1 LQGFYKLRAAYKT
14 LLILSAAEKKYL
26 DEHFPNRVKHPKGST
41 AASSIRSGNTGRTR
55 TSTRNVAKSTHSAS
69 RQDDD
74 DDDDNFEDA
83 QDTLADAD
91 TLPQDLSNLKLN
103 GQNADGDFDFRQ
115 AATDPIDIFTH
126 SGIAMCFGIFQ
137 LVLAL
142 LPPPIAKFL
151 SFLSFN
157 GDKPT
162 GLNLLWEATLYK
174 ENINGAIAAFVV
186 AVYHDAMVA
195 PSDILRASD
204 LPLPRIRKLL
214 VDMEPYCEGSGLY
227 TLEFSRLLSIEK
239 DLPGALKFMKAG
251 PTSPLKQV
259 EAFKTFETCFFH
271 LYQHQYQE
279 CADSFLKTV
288 EMNTWAHGM
297 YYYIAGCC
305 YVELYRGCE
314 KGSDAAKAYEV
325 EAERIFSLAQTNL
338 GTKKILGRKL
348 PIDIYMERKMTKWRQ
363 RSKNKNCSLLDAVGV
378 SPVEETIYLWGGYKK
393 MRSEDLQTSLERLLW
408 SEDHK
413 KNPHAGYEPVD
424 ERALLGFLKATVI
437 RTQGKTL
444 EAREILEKDVMRY
457 KQSELK
463 ACDNSDDWV
472 GPTAYY
478 ERAVSYWEEAGGQ
491 DGPREKLLAADE
503 DLRKVEKSGDQDMDV
518 MLGLRLGMARE
529 SIDSALKGR

>member
-1 LQGFYKLRAAYKT
+1 

-26 DEHFPNRVKHPKGST
+26 DEHFPDRVKQTQRST

-55 TSTRNVAKSTHSAS
+55 TSAKNVAKSTHSAS
-69 RQDDD
+69 KQNEDEDDD
-74 DDDDNFEDA
+74 DTFEDA
-83 QDTLADAD
+83 QDTIAESN
-91 TLPQDLSNLKLN
+91 TLPQDLANLKLN
-103 GQNADGDFDFRQ
+103 GGNTDGDFDFRR
-115 AATDPIDIFTH
+115 AASDPIDIFTH

-137 LVLAL
+137 LVLGL

-157 GDKPT
+157 GDKPA
-162 GLNLLWEATLYK
+162 GLNNLWEATLYK

-186 AVYHDAMVA
+186 AVYHDALVA
-195 PSDILRASD
+195 PSDILLADD
-204 LPLPRIRKLL
+204 LPLLRIRKLL

-227 TLEFSRLLSIEK
+227 TLEYSRLLSIEK
-239 DLPGALKFMKAG
+239 DLPGALQFMKAG

-259 EAFKTFETCFFH
+259 EAFKVFETCFFH

-279 CADSFLKTV
+279 CADSFIRTV

-305 YVELYRGCE
+305 YVELYRGVE
-314 KGSDAAKAYEV
+314 KGSDAAKAYET
-325 EAERIFSLAQTNL
+325 EAERIFALATSNL

-348 PIDIYMERKMTKWRQ
+348 PIDIYMERKIAKWRQ
-363 RSKNKNCSLLDAVGV
+363 RSKNKNCSLLNAVGV

-393 MRSEDLQTSLERLLW
+393 MRPVDLETSLQRLLW

-424 ERALLGFLKATVI
+424 ERALLGFLKATVL
-437 RTQGKTL
+437 RTQGKVL
-444 EAREILEKDVMRY
+444 EARALLEKDVMCY
-457 KQSELK
+457 KQSDLK
-463 ACDNSDDWV
+463 ACDNGDDWV

-478 ERAVSYWEEAGGQ
+478 ERAVSYWQEAGGQ

-529 SIDSALKGR
+529 SIDKSLGRSK